1 MATLREFALEGS
13 ARGRI
18 KLPEARTDNS
28 YRFIEDGVVQLRFA
42 DEEGSLHALNAAE
55 VAQVLQGVVE
65 FTDGLAK
72 RGAFGDGMPPT
83 VLVRPAQQGS
93 FVLEAVLAWSAAH
106 PEVVGMYM
114 GAGGVVVKS
123 IDAGLK
129 KLRGVRVTDMERS
142 GDGLVKLNWSDG
154 DVSEVPESA
163 WEQLNTMPRKTRKAL
178 AKIMT
183 PLGDAA
189 DRLELRE
196 AAVDEDSDA
205 VMSAPAASIATRS
218 DYREAVHEVDDTDQS
233 TETFSAEA
241 SFGSIDFENS
251 EKWRVS
257 TIRGTRQATIED
269 GDFLQR
275 IDAGEAIH
283 KNDLFEV
290 TIREERVTT
299 NGRTKTDWFVVDAR
313 LTRRGDDDAGSSTPA
328 AS

>member
-1 MATLREFALEGS
+1 M
-13 ARGRI
+13 
-18 KLPEARTDNS
+18 PEAHSDTD
-28 YRFIEDGVVQLRFA
+28 YRDIADGVVQLRFA
-42 DEEGSLHALNAAE
+42 DEEGALHALNAAE
-55 VAQVLQGVVE
+55 VAEVLQGVVE

-72 RGAFGDGMPPT
+72 QGAFGDGMPPT

-129 KLRGVRVTDMERS
+129 KLRGVRVIDMERT

-163 WEQLNTMPRKTRKAL
+163 WQQLNTMPRKTRKAL

-196 AAVDEDSDA
+196 ATVDENTNA
-205 VMSAPAASIATRS
+205 VLSAPAGSVATRA
-218 DYREAVHEVDDTDQS
+218 DYREAVHEVEDSDQS
-233 TETFSAEA
+233 TETFTVEG
-241 SFGSIDFENS
+241 SFVSIDFENS
-251 EKWRVS
+251 EKWRV
-257 TIRGTRQATIED
+257 TTTRGTRQATIED
-269 GDFLQR
+269 EDFLRR
-275 IDAGEAIH
+275 IDQGEAVH

-290 TIREERVTT
+290 TIREQRSVT
-299 NGRTKTDWFVVDAR
+299 NERTKTEWFVVQAR
-313 LTRRGDDDAGSSTPA
+313 LTRRGDDDTDSSTPPPA
-328 AS
+328 

>member
-1 MATLREFALEGS
+1 M
-13 ARGRI
+13 
-18 KLPEARTDNS
+18 PEASSDAS
-28 YRFIEDGVVQLRFA
+28 YRDIEDGVVQLRFA
-42 DEEGSLHALNAAE
+42 DDDGSLHALNAAE

-65 FTDGLAK
+65 FTDNLAK

-83 VLVRPAQQGS
+83 VLVRPAKTGS
-93 FVLEAVLAWSAAH
+93 FTLEAILAWSAAH

-163 WEQLNTMPRKTRKAL
+163 WKELNTMPRKTRKAL
-178 AKIMT
+178 AKIMA

-196 AAVDEDSDA
+196 ATVDEN
-205 VMSAPAASIATRS
+205 SADVLNTPPASVATRS
-218 DYREAVHEVDDTDQS
+218 DYREASHDSDDVDQTTDTF
-233 TETFSAEA
+233 TAEA

-251 EKWRVS
+251 EKWRV
-257 TIRGTRQATIED
+257 TTTRGTRKATIED
-269 GDFLQR
+269 EAFLRR
-275 IDAGEAIH
+275 IDEGGAIH

-290 TIREERVTT
+290 TIREEKVVT
-299 NGRTKTDWFVVDAR
+299 NGRTSTDWFVIDAR
-313 LTRRGDDDAGSSTPA
+313 LTRRGDNDADSSTPPTT
-328 AS
+328 